1 MSTAVL
7 TPRPVLADVISRR
20 LPATL
25 AWTVPVVAGTLLTAV
40 CAQVAIYLPGN
51 PVPITGQT
59 FGVLLVGAALGPVR
73 AVASMLLYVLAAV
86 AGLPFLAPGADGA
99 HATGL
104 AVLRL
109 PTFGYLIGFVVAG
122 AVLGLAARRG
132 LDRKPLWTAGS
143 FLVGSAV
150 IYLFGA
156 SWLAIDLNL
165 SAKTALHL
173 GVTPFLVGDLVK
185 AVLAGAVLPG
195 AWWLTRRFGAEG

>member
-7 TPRPVLADVISRR
+7 SHRPVLAEVISRR
-20 LPATL
+20 MPAIL

-40 CAQVAIYLPGN
+40 CAQIAVYLPGN

-59 FGVLLVGAALGPVR
+59 FGVLVVGAALGPAR
-73 AVASMLLYVLAAV
+73 AVASLSLYVLAAI
-86 AGLPFLAPGADGA
+86 AGLPFLAPGADGG

-104 AVLRL
+104 AVLHL
-109 PTFGYLIGFVVAG
+109 PSFGYLIGFVVAG
-122 AVLGLAARRG
+122 SVLGLAARRG
-132 LDRKPLWTAGS
+132 LDRKPLWTAIS

-156 SWLAIDLNL
+156 TWLALDLHL
-165 SAKTALHL
+165 SARTALHL

-195 AWWLTRRFGAEG
+195 AWWLTRRFDRSA